1 MKLSGW
7 RTQSYRIRIL
17 VDDRVVFAGSTQ
29 RSLGYVTFDFPTVMG
44 KSLKVEL
51 TGSANNRDAFGNI
64 VEIPGTPDPQS
75 AAGKSDA
82 KSVLSIVE
90 IEVYEVVLPRD

>member
-64 VEIPGTPDPQS
+64 VRDTRRLTRSPLP
-75 AAGKSDA
+75 ARAMRRA
-82 KSVLSIVE
+82 CSVLS
-90 IEVYEVVLPRD
+90 R